1 MPSPIM
7 FTEAA
12 FLFGP
17 GFAMQRPTPCRRGR
31 EFETWAKMH
40 GFDIGQLDPALLR
53 DAVETCARCSCRKAC
68 RRWLRTGVSSM
79 RAIRAVRTPLSCATN
94 GRALVGLRQ
103 AGQLPGTQRNR
114 ESWASLASDGPSPQL
129 AIKLAGCWLSAIG
142 MDFASPTNPA
152 SPLRR
157 WWSDRRSRPRISKL
171 R

>member
-7 FTEAA
+7 FTEAV

-17 GFAMQRPTPCRRGR
+17 GFAMQRPMPCRRGR
-31 EFETWAKMH
+31 EFATWAKMH

-53 DAVETCARCSCRKAC
+53 AAVETCAHCSCRKAR
-68 RRWLRTGVSSM
+68 RRWLRTGVFEHAGDP
-79 RAIRAVRTPLSCATN
+79 RCPNAALLRH
-94 GRALVGLRQ
+94 GRALVGLRP

-114 ESWASLASDGPSPQL
+114 VSWASLASDGPSPQL
-129 AIKLAGCWLSAIG
+129 AIKLAGCWISAIG

-152 SPLRR
+152 SPLRT
-157 WWSDRRSRPRISKL
+157 WWSDRRRRPRISKL